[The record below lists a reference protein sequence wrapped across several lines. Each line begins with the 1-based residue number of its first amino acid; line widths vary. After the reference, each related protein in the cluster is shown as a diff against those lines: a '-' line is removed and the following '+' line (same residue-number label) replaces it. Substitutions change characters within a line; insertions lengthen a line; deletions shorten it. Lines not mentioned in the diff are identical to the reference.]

1 MTDIKSDIIIFRKR
15 VEMDKKIVV
24 GGQAVVEGVMMRGPK
39 AIATAV
45 RKQDGSIVYK
55 KIVLSQNRNKWLKVP
70 FIRGVIALFDAMIIG
85 TKELIFAS
93 NQAGHEEE
101 KMNDKEVKWTVVVS
115 ILMGVGIFMLLPS
128 YIGGLFFREDR
139 LAANVVEAIVKL
151 IFFLGYIWGISFLK
165 DIKRVFEYHGAEHKS
180 IMNYEMEKELTPD
193 NAKECTRF
201 HPRCGTS
208 FLLIVMFISIL
219 VFSLLDLIF
228 GVPTDTIGLLL
239 YKLFTRVLFV
249 PFVAGISYELQRWTS
264 YHLDN
269 PLARLISAPGI
280 WLQKI
285 TTSEPDESQLEV
297 AIVALNIA
305 LGNEVINATE
315 VFE

>member
-1 MTDIKSDIIIFRKR
+1 M
-15 VEMDKKIVV
+15 EEKIVV

-45 RKQDGSIVYK
+45 RKNDGSIVYK
-55 KIVLSQNRNKWLKVP
+55 KIDLTKKNNKWLKVP
-70 FIRGVIALFDAMIIG
+70 FVRGVLALYDAMVIG

-93 NQAGHEEE
+93 NQAGLEEE
-101 KMNDKEVKWTVVVS
+101 KLSDKEVKGTVAFSV
-115 ILMGVGIFMLLPS
+115 LLGVGIFMILPS
-128 YIGGLFFREDR
+128 YVGSLLFKENRIN
-139 LAANVVEAIVKL
+139 ANIVEAITKL
-151 IFFLGYIWGISFLK
+151 IFFLAYIWGISFLK

-180 IMNYEMEKELTPD
+180 IINYELNKELTPK

-208 FLLIVMFISIL
+208 FLLIVMLISIFIFSTVDL
-219 VFSLLDLIF
+219 VFTVPTNIF
-228 GVPTDTIGLLL
+228 GLLI
-239 YKLFTRVLFV
+239 YKLVTRVLFV
-249 PFVAGISYELQRWTS
+249 PVVAGISYELQRWTS

-269 PLARLISAPGI
+269 VFARIISAPGM

-285 TTSEPDESQLEV
+285 TTKEPDESQLEV
-297 AIVALNIA
+297 AIVALKVA
-305 LGNEVINATE
+305 LGEEVNNATE

>member
-1 MTDIKSDIIIFRKR
+1 MED
-15 VEMDKKIVV
+15 KIVV

-55 KIVLSQNRNKWLKVP
+55 KIDLTKKNNRWLKVP
-70 FIRGVIALFDAMIIG
+70 FVRGVLALYDAMVIG

-93 NQAGHEEE
+93 NQAGLEEE
-101 KMNDKEVKWTVVVS
+101 KLTDKEVKGTVAVS
-115 ILMGVGIFMLLPS
+115 IALGVGIFMALPS
-128 YIGGLFFREDR
+128 FIGGTFSGGNRVIANIIEAVIR
-139 LAANVVEAIVKL
+139 LIL
-151 IFFLGYIWGISFLK
+151 FLGYIWGISFFK

-180 IMNYEMEKELTPD
+180 IMAYEMEKELTPE
-193 NAKECTRF
+193 NAKKCTRF

-208 FLLIVMFISIL
+208 FLLLVMFISIL
-219 VFSLLDLIF
+219 VFSSVDLVFSLFFTIPENPFLLI
-228 GVPTDTIGLLL
+228 I

-249 PFVAGISYELQRWTS
+249 PMVAGISYELQRWTS
-264 YHLDN
+264 YHLN
-269 PLARLISAPGI
+269 NIFASLIAKPGI
-280 WLQKI
+280 LLQKI

-297 AIVALNIA
+297 AIVALNVA
-305 LGNEVINATE
+305 LGREVSNAVE

>member
-1 MTDIKSDIIIFRKR
+1 M
-15 VEMDKKIVV
+15 EKKLVV

-55 KIVLSQNRNKWLKVP
+55 KIALNEKNNKWLKVP
-70 FIRGVIALFDAMIIG
+70 FVRGVLALYDAMVVG

-93 NQAGHEEE
+93 NQAGLEEE
-101 KMNDKEVKWTVVVS
+101 KMNDKEIKGTVAIS
-115 ILMGVGIFMLLPS
+115 ILLGVGLFMVLPS
-128 YIGGLFFREDR
+128 FIGSHVFKENR
-139 LAANVVEAIVKL
+139 LLANVLEAAIRLVL
-151 IFFLGYIWGISFLK
+151 FLGYIWGISFFK

-180 IMNYEMEKELTPD
+180 IMAFEQEKELTPK

-208 FLLIVMFISIL
+208 FLLLVMFISIL
-219 VFSLLDLIF
+219 VFSTVDLF
-228 GVPTDTIGLLL
+228 FKVPTGHFTMLL
-239 YKLFTRVLFV
+239 YKLVTRILFV
-249 PFVAGISYELQRWTS
+249 PFVAGLSYEIQRWTS

-269 PLARLISAPGI
+269 VFAKIIAVPGM

-297 AIVALNIA
+297 AIVALNVA
-305 LGNEVINATE
+305 LGNEVTNATE

>member
-1 MTDIKSDIIIFRKR
+1 M
-15 VEMDKKIVV
+15 EKKLVV

-55 KIVLSQNRNKWLKVP
+55 KIALNEKNNKWLKVP
-70 FIRGVIALFDAMIIG
+70 FVRGVLALYDAMVVG

-93 NQAGHEEE
+93 NQAGLEEE
-101 KMNDKEVKWTVVVS
+101 KIGTVAIS
-115 ILMGVGIFMLLPS
+115 ILLGVGLFMVLPS
-128 YIGGLFFREDR
+128 FIGSHVFKENR
-139 LAANVVEAIVKL
+139 LLANVLEAAIRLVL
-151 IFFLGYIWGISFLK
+151 FLGYIWGISFFK

-180 IMNYEMEKELTPD
+180 IMAFEQEKELTPK

-208 FLLIVMFISIL
+208 FLLLVMFISIL
-219 VFSLLDLIF
+219 VFSTVDVVFSTFFTIPQNPILLI
-228 GVPTDTIGLLL
+228 L
-239 YKLFTRVLFV
+239 YKLITRVMFV
-249 PFVAGISYELQRWTS
+249 PMVAGISYELQRWTS

-269 PLARLISAPGI
+269 MFAGLIAKPGL

-297 AIVALNIA
+297 AIVALNVA
-305 LGNEVINATE
+305 LGKEVDNAME

>member
-1 MTDIKSDIIIFRKR
+1 
-15 VEMDKKIVV
+15 MDNKVVV

-45 RKQDGSIVYK
+45 RKQDGNIVYK
-55 KIVLSQNRNKWLKVP
+55 KIDLTGKNNKLLKIP
-70 FIRGVIALFDAMIIG
+70 FLRGVLALYDAMVIG

-93 NQAGHEEE
+93 NQAGLEEE
-101 KMNDKEVKWTVVVS
+101 KLTDKEVKGTVTTSVLLG
-115 ILMGVGIFMLLPS
+115 IAIFMLLPS
-128 YIGGLFFREDR
+128 YIGSLIFKGDK
-139 LAANVVEAIVKL
+139 LAANIVEAVVKL
-151 IFFLGYIWGISFLK
+151 VFFLGYIWGISFIK
-165 DIKRVFEYHGAEHKS
+165 DIKRIFEYHGAEHKS
-180 IMNYEMEKELTPD
+180 IMNFELEKELNPK

-219 VFSLLDLIF
+219 IFSTVDLIL
-228 GVPTDTIGLLL
+228 GTPNSTIGLLI
-239 YKLFTRVLFV
+239 YKLITRVAFV
-249 PFVAGISYELQRWTS
+249 PLVAGISYELQRWTS

-269 PLARLISAPGI
+269 PIARAISAPGM

-285 TTSEPDESQLEV
+285 TTKEPDESQLEV
-297 AIVALNIA
+297 AIVALNVA
-305 LGNEVINATE
+305 LGKEVTNATE

>member
-1 MTDIKSDIIIFRKR
+1 MED
-15 VEMDKKIVV
+15 KIVV

-55 KIVLSQNRNKWLKVP
+55 KIDLTKKNNRWLKVP
-70 FIRGVIALFDAMIIG
+70 FVRGVLALYDAMVIG

-93 NQAGHEEE
+93 NQAGLEEE
-101 KMNDKEVKWTVVVS
+101 KLTDKEVKGTVAVS
-115 ILMGVGIFMLLPS
+115 IALGVGIFMALPS
-128 YIGGLFFREDR
+128 FIGGIFSGGNRVIANIIEAVIR
-139 LAANVVEAIVKL
+139 LIL
-151 IFFLGYIWGISFLK
+151 FLGYIWGISFFK

-180 IMNYEMEKELTPD
+180 IMAYEMEKELTPE
-193 NAKECTRF
+193 NAKKCTRF

-208 FLLIVMFISIL
+208 FLLLVMFISIL
-219 VFSLLDLIF
+219 VFSSVDLVFSLFFTIPENPFLLI
-228 GVPTDTIGLLL
+228 I

-249 PFVAGISYELQRWTS
+249 PMVAGISYELQRWTS
-264 YHLDN
+264 YHLN
-269 PLARLISAPGI
+269 NIFASLIAKPGI
-280 WLQKI
+280 LLQKI

-297 AIVALNIA
+297 AIVALNVA
-305 LGNEVINATE
+305 LGREVSNAVE

>member
-1 MTDIKSDIIIFRKR
+1 M
-15 VEMDKKIVV
+15 EDKKVTV

-55 KIVLSQNRNKWLKVP
+55 KITLTEKNNKWLKVP
-70 FIRGVIALFDAMIIG
+70 FVRGVIALYDAMVVG

-93 NQAGHEEE
+93 NQAGLEEE
-101 KMNDKEVKWTVVVS
+101 KLTDKQVGFTVLTSV
-115 ILMGVGIFMLLPS
+115 LLGIAVFMWLPS
-128 YIGGLFFREDR
+128 AVGGFFFKDNV
-139 LAANVVEAIVKL
+139 LKANIVEAVIKL
-151 IFFLGYIWGISFLK
+151 ILFLGYIFGISFLK

-180 IMNYEMEKELTPD
+180 IMNYEMEKELTPE

-208 FLLIVMFISIL
+208 FLLLVMFISIL
-219 VFSLLDLIF
+219 VFSTVDLF
-228 GVPTDTIGLLL
+228 FKVPTGHFTMLL
-239 YKLFTRVLFV
+239 YKLVTRILFV
-249 PFVAGISYELQRWTS
+249 PFVAGLSYEIQRWTS

-269 PLARLISAPGI
+269 IFAKMIAVPGM

-297 AIVALNIA
+297 AIVALNVA
-305 LGNEVINATE
+305 LGNEVANATE

>member
-1 MTDIKSDIIIFRKR
+1 
-15 VEMDKKIVV
+15 MDKKIVV

-55 KIVLSQNRNKWLKVP
+55 KIVLSENRNKWLKVP
-70 FIRGVIALFDAMIIG
+70 FVRGVIALFDAMVIG
-85 TKELIFAS
+85 TKELIFSS
-93 NQAGHEEE
+93 NQAGIEEE
-101 KMNDKEVKWTVVVS
+101 KINDKEAKWTVFVS
-115 ILMGVGIFMLLPS
+115 ILLGVGLFMLIPS
-128 YIGGLFFREDR
+128 YIGSLLFRESR
-139 LAANVVEAIVKL
+139 LLANIVEAATKL

-180 IMNYEMEKELTPD
+180 IINYEIEKELNPK
-193 NAKECTRF
+193 NSKECTRF

-219 VFSLLDLIF
+219 VFSLLDLIL
-228 GVPTDTIGLLL
+228 GVPNNTIGLLIH
-239 YKLFTRVLFV
+239 KLLTRVLFV
-249 PFVAGISYELQRWTS
+249 PLVAGLSYELQRWTS
-264 YHLDN
+264 YHLNN
-269 PLARLISAPGI
+269 PIAKFISSPGM